1 MDVLVAV
8 VKIILD
14 INLNI
19 PYIQNMW
26 TPIEI
31 FLLTFLLNHSPMKSE
46 RLSVKEVIEN
56 REARLLIESVG
67 LRNDF

>member
-1 MDVLVAV
+1 
-8 VKIILD
+8 
-14 INLNI
+14 
-19 PYIQNMW
+19 MW

-31 FLLTFLLNHSPMKSE
+31 FLLSFILNHSPMKSE

-56 REARLLIESVG
+56 REARLLVESVG

>member
-1 MDVLVAV
+1 
-8 VKIILD
+8 
-14 INLNI
+14 
-19 PYIQNMW
+19 MW

-31 FLLTFLLNHSPMKSE
+31 FCLTFLLNHSPMKSE

-56 REARLLIESVG
+56 REAQLLIESVG

>member
-1 MDVLVAV
+1 MVQTHYP
-8 VKIILD
+8 II
-14 INLNI
+14 IF
-19 PYIQNMW
+19 MW

-31 FLLTFLLNHSPMKSE
+31 FLLTFILNHSPMKSE

-56 REARLLIESVG
+56 REAQLLLESVG